1 MGQMKQMT
9 QHPLKW
15 EIGSMFLST
24 LLVLQ
29 VGFSIHLN
37 YILEHNGPCSVPG
50 FLICQILRK
59 NKENIFNHLIGLVAF
74 SFERCFWEDL
84 TGEQNIIRCLIF
96 PLFLCVFRLQLG
108 RIYISESFHK
118 AWNSRFKHNCSVF
131 KIYYFNY
138 NDSVENIQE
147 EKGEVCR
154 IPLAQHHL

>member
-74 SFERCFWEDL
+74 SFERCF
-84 TGEQNIIRCLIF
+84 
-96 PLFLCVFRLQLG
+96 
-108 RIYISESFHK
+108 
-118 AWNSRFKHNCSVF
+118 
-131 KIYYFNY
+131 
-138 NDSVENIQE
+138 
-147 EKGEVCR
+147 
-154 IPLAQHHL
+154 